1 MKTTLLV
8 VGRTVEQHYITAIND
23 YIQRTKRY
31 ITFDMEVIPEL
42 KNTKSL
48 SMEVQKEKEG
58 ELILKAL
65 QPGDVVVLL
74 DEHGKEM
81 RSLEFAEYMKRKM
94 NTVNKRLVFIIGG
107 PYGFLEKD
115 KHLKITGSSTVSW
128 KDAIVKAISEASK
141 TIDYL
146 SEVKII
152 EQRANIDGNKI
163 SEYFVDL
170 DLSFIVDVNR
180 KDS

>member
-1 MKTTLLV
+1 MDIK
-8 VGRTVEQHYITAIND
+8 
-23 YIQRTKRY
+23 
-31 ITFDMEVIPEL
+31 
-42 KNTKSL
+42 
-48 SMEVQKEKEG
+48 
-58 ELILKAL
+58 
-65 QPGDVVVLL
+65 
-74 DEHGKEM
+74 
-81 RSLEFAEYMKRKM
+81 
-94 NTVNKRLVFIIGG
+94 
-107 PYGFLEKD
+107 

-152 EQRANIDGNKI
+152 EQRANVDGNKI

>member
-1 MKTTLLV
+1 MDIK
-8 VGRTVEQHYITAIND
+8 
-23 YIQRTKRY
+23 
-31 ITFDMEVIPEL
+31 
-42 KNTKSL
+42 
-48 SMEVQKEKEG
+48 
-58 ELILKAL
+58 
-65 QPGDVVVLL
+65 
-74 DEHGKEM
+74 
-81 RSLEFAEYMKRKM
+81 
-94 NTVNKRLVFIIGG
+94 
-107 PYGFLEKD
+107 

-128 KDAIVKAISEASK
+128 NDAIVKAISEASK